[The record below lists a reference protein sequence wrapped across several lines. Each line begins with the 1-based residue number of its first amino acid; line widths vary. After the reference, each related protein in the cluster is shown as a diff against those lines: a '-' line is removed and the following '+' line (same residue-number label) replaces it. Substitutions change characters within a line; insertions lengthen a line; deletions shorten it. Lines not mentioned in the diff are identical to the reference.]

1 MSGLPALEAVLDEL
15 LAVRGATVAALV
27 DGAGDMLAG
36 RSHDDAVMAR
46 AAGVMT
52 TTLAAATALGE
63 LLPGSGDG
71 DSGASRPK
79 QMMVDLDTGPLLFV
93 PLTKSDRVVVMAL
106 ESDADLGRA
115 RFAVRNRLTRLEE
128 LAVEG

>member
-1 MSGLPALEAVLDEL
+1 MSGRPALEAVLDEL
-15 LAVRGATVAALV
+15 LAVRGTTVAALV

-63 LLPGSGDG
+63 LLPGGD
-71 DSGASRPK
+71 DAASGASRPR
-79 QMMVDLDTGPLLFV
+79 QLMLDLDTGPLLFV

-128 LAVEG
+128 LAAEG